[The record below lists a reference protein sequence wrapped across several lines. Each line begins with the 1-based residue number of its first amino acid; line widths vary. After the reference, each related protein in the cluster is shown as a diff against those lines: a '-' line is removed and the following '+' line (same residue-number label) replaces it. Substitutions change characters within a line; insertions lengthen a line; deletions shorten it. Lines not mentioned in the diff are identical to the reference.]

1 MTANTNQRAL
11 DRMADVLVE
20 DIENTPADQLLA
32 EVAEDYGNA
41 RALAATFDKIAL
53 RARSGHD
60 RLATGVLP
68 SSANGIRGGLP
79 LETSPYLAG
88 WLRAFWR
95 DVIPRIFDVIFPNRL
110 AMITISSVCIA
121 SLAFIIAA
129 PTVFDA
135 ILERNSGPATGP
147 EVREGRPTGP
157 QMGAPVQE
165 REAASERSVTRG
177 LQPSAPPPSRPA
189 VPRVIDLPSA
199 VGDAEERPGPKSG
212 SSIQQQPGAGSPPLQ
227 STPSAPLA
235 AGPAPSAANPVA
247 PPAAAPRV
255 ASASNPAADNY
266 VVQISLQRSK
276 ADAEASVRNLQAK
289 FAKELGGHDATVRRA
304 DLGPSGVYYRA
315 LVGPFGSADDADR
328 FCSSLKAGGGQCT
341 VQKD

>member
-1 MTANTNQRAL
+1 MTAKTNQQAL

-20 DIENTPADQLLA
+20 DIVSTPSDQLLV

-41 RALAATFDKIAL
+41 RALAVTFDKIVL
-53 RARSGHD
+53 RARSSND
-60 RLATGVLP
+60 RLATKALP

-79 LETSPYLAG
+79 SGTGPYFAG
-88 WLRAFWR
+88 RLRAFWR
-95 DVIPRIFDVIFPNRL
+95 DVIPRVFDVIFPNRL

-129 PTVFDA
+129 PTVFDS
-135 ILERNSGPATGP
+135 ILERKSSPSTGP
-147 EVREGRPTGP
+147 EVLDGRPTGP
-157 QMGAPVQE
+157 QMGAPVPE
-165 REAASERSVTRG
+165 REAASERGVTRG
-177 LQPSAPPPSRPA
+177 LQPSAPPPLSPA
-189 VPRVIDLPSA
+189 VPRIIDLPSA

-212 SSIQQQPGAGSPPLQ
+212 SSIQQKPGAGSPPLQ
-227 STPSAPLA
+227 STLPAPLA
-235 AGPAPSAANPVA
+235 AGPAPSAANPAA
-247 PPAAAPRV
+247 PPIGAPRV

-276 ADAEASVRNLQAK
+276 AGAEASVRSLQAK
-289 FAKELGGHDATVRRA
+289 FPKELGGQKATVRRA
-304 DLGPSGVYYRA
+304 DLGPNGVHYRA

-328 FCSSLKAGGGQCT
+328 FCSSLKAAGGQCT